1 MTSPLAGG
9 FILSKTAVILIFLFG
24 FSPPDGGEKPE
35 FGWFSALH
43 GRILRQLSHRRI
55 PALLWFPPPTEAENA
70 GYVAPSS
77 TTLENWTST
86 TVPMAAASP
95 AAMLWLVAQVVLL

>member
-1 MTSPLAGG
+1 MVLFPTIPPSEPLGW
-9 FILSKTAVILIFLFG
+9 KDLFDSLG
-24 FSPPDGGEKPE
+24 YFNSFFASRPLVG
-35 FGWFSALH
+35 
-43 GRILRQLSHRRI
+43 
-55 PALLWFPPPTEAENA
+55 AENA